1 MARDTLA
8 DCSTAV
14 SPAVNIT
21 TTLATATTIYRLT
34 IRTLFTPTLATPLH
48 ITLTVTQ
55 RRAAADLSQCFRSQI
70 PFVAWVI
77 IEVVTLG
84 WAGLGWPP
92 AG

>member
-34 IRTLFTPTLATPLH
+34 IRTHFTPTLATPLH

-55 RRAAADLSQCFRSQI
+55 RRAADLSQCFRSQI

-77 IEVVTLG
+77 IEVETLG